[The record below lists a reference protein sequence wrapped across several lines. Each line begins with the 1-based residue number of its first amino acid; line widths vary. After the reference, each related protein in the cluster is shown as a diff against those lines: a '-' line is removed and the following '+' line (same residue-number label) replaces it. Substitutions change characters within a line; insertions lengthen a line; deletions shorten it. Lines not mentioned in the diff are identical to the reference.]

1 VKRTRGRAAPAGAD
15 VSATAIAGPE
25 GAGPEGSGQRFPCAP
40 GGAIRRGRRRLA
52 GLLLGRALL
61 LVAVAGAAWWS
72 GRRWP
77 AVLAL
82 AVALVPWMAWRMSGD
97 LDPLWLE
104 IETETEGKAA
114 GGIGG
119 VGGIGGHRRQLVVQM
134 RRRRERRDLAGAAAR
149 HLTPGETAHLE
160 RLVTAGGVS
169 AGTGGFDSQL
179 LGEFDLAAS
188 DLAHAVLL
196 DWGESRLIV
205 TPDEP
210 EAFLAALAADGSTAK
225 ADRPHPVLPPVP
237 THPLPGGRDP
247 WTE

>member
-1 VKRTRGRAAPAGAD
+1 
-15 VSATAIAGPE
+15 VSDPTATGPE
-25 GAGPEGSGQRFPCAP
+25 GAGPEDFGQRFPCAP

-52 GLLLGRALL
+52 GLLLGLALL

-104 IETETEGKAA
+104 IESEP
-114 GGIGG
+114 GGSG
-119 VGGIGGHRRQLVVQM
+119 VGEIGGIGGHRRQLVVQM

-149 HLTPGETAHLE
+149 RLTPGETAHLE

-210 EAFLAALAADGSTAK
+210 AAFLAALAAE
-225 ADRPHPVLPPVP
+225 RP
-237 THPLPGGRDP
+237 
-247 WTE
+247 

>member
-1 VKRTRGRAAPAGAD
+1 MSGT
-15 VSATAIAGPE
+15 TI
-25 GAGPEGSGQRFPCAP
+25 AGPEGSGQRFPCAP

-52 GLLLGRALL
+52 GLLLGLALL

-104 IETETEGKAA
+104 VLAIDA
-114 GGIGG
+114 GGHGG
-119 VGGIGGHRRQLVVQM
+119 PRGPRLELVVQM
-134 RRRRERRDLAGAAAR
+134 RRRRERRDLAGVAAR
-149 HLTPGETAHLE
+149 RLTPGETAHLE

-210 EAFLAALAADGSTAK
+210 EAFLAALAAE
-225 ADRPHPVLPPVP
+225 RP
-237 THPLPGGRDP
+237 
-247 WTE
+247 

>member
-1 VKRTRGRAAPAGAD
+1 VAD
-15 VSATAIAGPE
+15 VSGSTIGLPERAGPE
-25 GAGPEGSGQRFPCAP
+25 GAGPEAGQRFPCAP

-52 GLLLGRALL
+52 GLLLGLALL

-77 AVLAL
+77 ALLAL

-104 IETETEGKAA
+104 IEIETEGKA
-114 GGIGG
+114 

-149 HLTPGETAHLE
+149 RLTPGETAHLE

-169 AGTGGFDSQL
+169 AGTGGFDSQF

-210 EAFLAALAADGSTAK
+210 EAFLAVVA
-225 ADRPHPVLPPVP
+225 
-237 THPLPGGRDP
+237 PGG
-247 WTE
+247 

>member
-1 VKRTRGRAAPAGAD
+1 MIGLPER
-15 VSATAIAGPE
+15 AGPE
-25 GAGPEGSGQRFPCAP
+25 GADPEGSGQRFPCAP

-52 GLLLGRALL
+52 GLLLGLALL

-104 IETETEGKAA
+104 LESEA
-114 GGIGG
+114 GGEIGG
-119 VGGIGGHRRQLVVQM
+119 PRRQLVVQM

-149 HLTPGETAHLE
+149 RLTPGETAHLE
-160 RLVTAGGVS
+160 RLVSAGGVS

-210 EAFLAALAADGSTAK
+210 EAFLAALAVTAEPPK
-225 ADRPHPVLPPVP
+225 AGRPHPVLPPVP
-237 THPLPGGRDP
+237 TRPLPGGRDP
-247 WTE
+247 WAE